1 MVKRRKLKPKSGI
14 PVSCV
19 SNALKCVQLRFLQN
33 LNRVVSEKKGGLRGP
48 DIVYYE
54 TKKQAH
60 FDNVALPRATICVMS
75 GIESAGSRGL

>member
-1 MVKRRKLKPKSGI
+1 MHVNS
-14 PVSCV
+14 
-19 SNALKCVQLRFLQN
+19 RFLRN
-33 LNRVVSEKKGGLRGP
+33 LNPFVSAKRGSLCSP

-60 FDNVALPRATICVMS
+60 FDNVALRRATIYVMS